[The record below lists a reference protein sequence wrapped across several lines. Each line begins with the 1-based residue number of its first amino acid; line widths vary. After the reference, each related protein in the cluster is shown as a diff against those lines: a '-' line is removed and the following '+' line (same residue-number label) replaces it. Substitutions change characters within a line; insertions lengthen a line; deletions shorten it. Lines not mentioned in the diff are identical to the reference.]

1 MKPAYL
7 YIVIAALVILN
18 LFLLIQ
24 FRKNGNLSLAKDH
37 AHKENINNHSDEKAY
52 INLLRGRIQMQAKYN
67 SSIYVDSNAT
77 VMDTLGNNRSL
88 KDLITAR
95 ENLVFFF
102 TQNHCYSC
110 IDGAIPYLESLA
122 NQIGYDKIFL
132 LADLNE
138 KRDILTFKSKYNS
151 KLRIYSIGDS
161 SIHNEAKSLN
171 YPFLFLINK
180 SLTGHSLFFVEK
192 DLPQVTEDFMHE
204 MVLKFKNS

>member
-24 FRKNGNLSLAKDH
+24 FRKNGQLSFTKNSTP
-37 AHKENINNHSDEKAY
+37 KEDTHNHSDERAY

-67 SSIYVDSNAT
+67 SIYIDSNAT
-77 VMDTLGNNRSL
+77 VMDTLGNNRNL

-102 TQNHCYSC
+102 TKNHCYSC

-204 MVLKFKNS
+204 MVMKFKSS

>member
-7 YIVIAALVILN
+7 YIVIVALVILN
-18 LFLLIQ
+18 LFLLTQ

-37 AHKENINNHSDEKAY
+37 AHKENTNNHSDEQAY

-67 SSIYVDSNAT
+67 SIYIDSNVT
-77 VMDTLGNNRSL
+77 IMDTLGNNRKF
-88 KDLITAR
+88 KDVITAR

-102 TQNHCYSC
+102 TKNHCYSC

-122 NQIGYDKIFL
+122 KQIGYDKIFL
-132 LADLNE
+132 LAALNE

-151 KLRIYSIGDS
+151 KLSIFSIEDS

-204 MVLKFKNS
+204 MVMKFKSS

>member
-37 AHKENINNHSDEKAY
+37 AHKENINDHSDEKAY

-67 SSIYVDSNAT
+67 SIYIDSNAT
-77 VMDTLGNNRSL
+77 IMDTLGNNRKL
-88 KDLITAR
+88 KDVITAR

-102 TQNHCYSC
+102 TKNHCYSC
-110 IDGAIPYLESLA
+110 IDEAIPYLESLA

-151 KLRIYSIGDS
+151 KLRIFSIEDS
-161 SIHNEAKSLN
+161 SIHNEAKNLN

-180 SLTGHSLFFVEK
+180 SLTGSSLFFVEK

-204 MVLKFKNS
+204 MVMKFKSS